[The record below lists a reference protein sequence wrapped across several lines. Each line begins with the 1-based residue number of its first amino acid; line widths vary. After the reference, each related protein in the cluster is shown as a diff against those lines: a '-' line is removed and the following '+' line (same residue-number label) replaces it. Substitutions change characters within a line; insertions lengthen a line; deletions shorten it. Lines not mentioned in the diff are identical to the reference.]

1 MIYWY
6 WNVVTRSQLMNAL
19 INYNDLDKKT
29 YHYCPPIFITLHLLI
44 TSSSLSAMK
53 GDDHVFSALS
63 EGTAR
68 FNHVINMI
76 SCYGKNL
83 FLYE

>member
-1 MIYWY
+1 
-6 WNVVTRSQLMNAL
+6 
-19 INYNDLDKKT
+19 
-29 YHYCPPIFITLHLLI
+29 
-44 TSSSLSAMK
+44 MK
-53 GDDHVFSALS
+53 GDDHVLSALS

-83 FLYE
+83 FFCMNDDDSGKLRVSAYNKNYKEH